1 MPQAW
6 QVEAWPFRLRFYF
19 EEDGPEDHSLS
30 PSPEALRLRDATLR
44 GGGLNVFSVQNS
56 IQARFEIEMG
66 RCGVF
71 LLCHHSSIQ
80 DADDLTSLFRKFCP
94 EGWIIFIKDPAKK
107 ARVPREADIVVSE
120 SSGPELILDLLT
132 RRMNAPPSAPPRAA

>member
-1 MPQAW
+1 MDQKTI
-6 QVEAWPFRLRFYF
+6 L
-19 EEDGPEDHSLS
+19 SLS
-30 PSPEALRLRDATLR
+30 PSPDALRLREATLR
-44 GGGLNVFSVQNS
+44 GGGLNVFSVQFS
-56 IQARFEIEMG
+56 SQARFEIEMG

-71 LLCHHSSIQ
+71 LLGHRSSIQ

-94 EGWIIFIKDPAKK
+94 EGWIIFIKDPANK

-120 SSGPELILDLLT
+120 SSGPELILDFLT